1 MPNYLF
7 FWVPFAF
14 LDYEKAGLL
23 VFLENALTLSA
34 WVFLGAQLAALCLKP
49 KTGVQKRPLL
59 LLGSIAAALMIG
71 IALNAVF
78 PGENISDFAS
88 AGWGPAPDAQ
98 SVQTTIP
105 PVPAAQ
111 ATEEVPIEDS
121 FVLIPAGSFLMG
133 SPETENW
140 RITDVRE

>member
-7 FWVPFAF
+7 FRVPFAF
-14 LDYEKAGLL
+14 LDYEKPGLL

-78 PGENISDFAS
+78 PGENIS
-88 AGWGPAPDAQ
+88 
-98 SVQTTIP
+98 
-105 PVPAAQ
+105 
-111 ATEEVPIEDS
+111 EEVPIEDS

-140 RITDVRE
+140 RITDDRE